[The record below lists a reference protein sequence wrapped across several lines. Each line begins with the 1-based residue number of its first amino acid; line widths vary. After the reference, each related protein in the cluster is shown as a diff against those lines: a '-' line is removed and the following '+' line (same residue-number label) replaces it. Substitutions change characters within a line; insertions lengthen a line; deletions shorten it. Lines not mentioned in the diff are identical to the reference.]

1 MLKYALSFL
10 LVFLLMGL
18 AQEAAAAAMGMGMGM
33 GPPSPPCGTPPFP
46 PCAVP
51 LDGGLGILAGAG
63 AYLGYKKLKKRHTTT
78 KNPA

>member
-1 MLKYALSFL
+1 MLKNIVCL
-10 LVFLLMGL
+10 LVIFLLMGL
-18 AQEAAAAAMGMGMGM
+18 ANQVLAGGMGSGMGM

-51 LDGGLGILAGAG
+51 IDGGVGILAGAG
-63 AYLGYKKLKKRHTTT
+63 ALYSYLKLSKRNK